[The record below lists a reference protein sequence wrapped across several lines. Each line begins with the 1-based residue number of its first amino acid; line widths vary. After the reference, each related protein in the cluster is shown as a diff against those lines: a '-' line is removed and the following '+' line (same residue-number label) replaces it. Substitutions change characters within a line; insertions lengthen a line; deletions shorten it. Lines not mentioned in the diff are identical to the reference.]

1 MREVVGVLGAFYK
14 RVWNVVEYG
23 VGFKELE
30 LREECVI
37 HEMLQVDVCL
47 LAEDKQD
54 ARIPDISC
62 RVCVA
67 AGMKIFYS
75 FDHQAFIA

>member
-1 MREVVGVLGAFYK
+1 MREVAGVRGAFYK
-14 RVWNVVEYG
+14 HVWNVFEYG
-23 VGFKELE
+23 VVGKELKTCV
-30 LREECVI
+30 ECVVD
-37 HEMLQVDVCL
+37 EMLQVDVCL

-67 AGMKIFYS
+67 VGMKIFYS
-75 FDHQAFIA
+75 FHQQAFVA